1 MSGEASGQTRMGGD
15 RAATVTDLDARLH
28 AMERALDDL
37 LEYTSDLVHL
47 VDATGGLV
55 AVNRVWRQTLG
66 IGGDTPAAHSIDR
79 FLAPERRAA
88 YHEACRQVLA
98 DGGTVT
104 LAVIFRAWDGRSIEA
119 LGRLTRQERA
129 VGPVV
134 CGLFRDVTAQRFQD
148 SRHSHVATRDPL
160 TSLANRA
167 YLLQHLPLALARAK
181 RQKTLMG
188 VVLVDLD
195 EFRNVNDTFGY
206 ASGDEALIAVGDR
219 LKRSVRTEDLV
230 ARLGGDQFAIVLE
243 RLHTIADA
251 TFVVERALAT
261 ITTPLLTRTDEWIRP
276 RASIG
281 VALTDGAT
289 DETAALLRDAEGA
302 SVQAKRA
309 GGERFV
315 FAARAAREEGDT
327 APLSVA
333 ALVQ

>member
-1 MSGEASGQTRMGGD
+1 MGGD

-66 IGGDTPAAHSIDR
+66 IGGDTPDTRSIDR
-79 FLAPERRAA
+79 FLAPERRDA

-104 LAVIFRAWDGRSIEA
+104 LAVTFRAWDGRSIEA

-181 RQKTLMG
+181 RQKTLVG
-188 VVLVDLD
+188 VVFVDLD
-195 EFRNVNDTFGY
+195 EFRNVNDAFGY
-206 ASGDEALIAVGDR
+206 VGGDDALIAVGDR

-230 ARLGGDQFAIVLE
+230 ARFDGDQFALVLE

-261 ITTPLLTRTDEWIRP
+261 VTTPLLTHTDAWILP

-281 VALTDGAT
+281 VALGDGGS
-289 DETAALLRDAEGA
+289 DEVETLLRDAEA
-302 SVQAKRA
+302 ALRAAKRA

-315 FAARAAREEGDT
+315 FAERVRQGGEATESSEVAVLTPVTNPTAAR
-327 APLSVA
+327 
-333 ALVQ
+333 